1 MEETNDPIEWNLQAL
16 RRIVLNLSGMAEM
29 AEPLAFPSTGEDS
42 QAVQNGV
49 TTNALTASLRSAP
62 LPLDGGEER
71 DATRQPRT
79 PLPRRPGEPA
89 KRVGEGVDPKR
100 DGARRSP
107 TAHSRLPTV
116 PTIPRIL
123 WRAIVK
129 VLRPAESAARRLIIA
144 SSRHV
149 IVPFVRLR
157 KPRPKPLTIEP
168 ILRRYGIAVTGPRA
182 GRILPRRAGEG
193 DHAKRGG
200 GGDTAA
206 IPRAPAFPLFDPPR
220 RLNLYGRRRPTVPPH
235 AAPRIMVPGIT
246 KPHRLPKP
254 PSDSDPVSA
263 NSLIRRIAALSAAL
277 DDLPGQATRFA
288 RWKARRD
295 AREKREKELAEA
307 AANGDPDAI
316 RAQNANPRRLRRH
329 FPLRA
334 GRPYGGRLLRYEPNA
349 RYSPKIREIDEIL
362 VRAHSMALYALDCP
376 DTS

>member
-1 MEETNDPIEWNLQAL
+1 MEETSDPIEWNRQAL
-16 RRIVLNLSGMAEM
+16 RRIVETLADMAR
-29 AEPLAFPSTGEDS
+29 F
-42 QAVQNGV
+42 
-49 TTNALTASLRSAP
+49 
-62 LPLDGGEER
+62 GEEDDGQSAIGNRQSRTQGGAR
-71 DATRQPRT
+71 DA
-79 PLPRRPGEPA
+79 
-89 KRVGEGVDPKR
+89 
-100 DGARRSP
+100 ARRSP
-107 TAHSRLPTV
+107 TANSRLPAA

-157 KPRPKPLTIEP
+157 KPRPKPPTMEP

-182 GRILPRRAGEG
+182 SGVSAVAQRAKA
-193 DHAKRGG
+193 DGG
-200 GGDTAA
+200 G
-206 IPRAPAFPLFDPPR
+206 IPRPPAFPLFDPPR

-263 NSLIRRIAALSAAL
+263 KSLIRRIAALSAAL

>member
-1 MEETNDPIEWNLQAL
+1 MEETSDPIEWNLQAL
-16 RRIVLNLSGMAEM
+16 RRIVETLADMAR
-29 AEPLAFPSTGEDS
+29 F
-42 QAVQNGV
+42 
-49 TTNALTASLRSAP
+49 
-62 LPLDGGEER
+62 GEE
-71 DATRQPRT
+71 DDGHSAVGNRQSRMQ
-79 PLPRRPGEPA
+79 G
-89 KRVGEGVDPKR
+89 RVGDA
-100 DGARRSP
+100 ARRHP
-107 TAHSRLPTV
+107 TANSRLPTA

-157 KPRPKPLTIEP
+157 KPRPKPLSMEP

-182 GRILPRRAGEG
+182 SGVSAVAQRAKA
-193 DHAKRGG
+193 DG

-307 AANGDPDAI
+307 VANGAPDAI
-316 RAQNANPRRLRRH
+316 RAQSANPRRLRRH